1 MRITVMGSGG
11 VGGYFGARLVRAGH
25 DVTFV
30 ARGEHLREMQRSGLR
45 IESAQD
51 GNYSVE
57 VNAVSDPIRSPRAE
71 LVLFCVKSYD
81 TRESASL
88 IAPVVDENT
97 VLVSLQNGIDN
108 EQILAEMLG
117 QAELLGGVAYI
128 FANIIRPGVIAHH
141 QLGKIVIGN
150 WKNTDSRSAEN
161 IAAALNGAGIPTKL
175 DVDIRRTLW
184 NKFVFL
190 VALSGTTAVTRQ
202 PVGVIREIEETR
214 ALWQRQVEELMALAR
229 ADGCEMGD
237 GMLGRFEAMLGS
249 LAEDNYSSLYHD
261 LVNHKRLELEA
272 LHGHAIRLGAT
283 YSIDLPAI
291 TAVYAALKP
300 YIEGAGNRS

>member
-1 MRITVMGSGG
+1 MQITVMGSGG
-11 VGGYFGARLVRAGH
+11 VGGYFGARLVKAGH

-51 GNYSVE
+51 GNDTVK
-57 VNAVSDPIRSPRAE
+57 VNAVSDPAGSPMAD

-81 TRESASL
+81 TRESAGL
-88 IAPVVDENT
+88 IAPVVNRNT
-97 VLVSLQNGIDN
+97 VLVSLQNGINN

-117 QAELLGGVAYI
+117 HAELLGGVAYI

-141 QLGKIVIGN
+141 QLGKIVIGDWN
-150 WKNTDSRSAEN
+150 NSSSGSAGN
-161 IAAALNGAGIPTKL
+161 IADALNGAGIPTK
-175 DVDIRRTLW
+175 VDADIYRTLW

-190 VALSGTTAVTRQ
+190 VALSGTTTVTRQ
-202 PVGVIREIEETR
+202 PVGVIRRLAETR

-237 GMLGRFEAMLGS
+237 GMLGRFEAMLDS

-261 LVNHKRLELEA
+261 LVNRKRLELEA
-272 LHGHAIRLGAT
+272 LHGHAISLGER
-283 YSIDLPAI
+283 YQIPLPTI
-291 TAVYAALKP
+291 SAVYAALKP
-300 YIEGAGNRS
+300 YIDGDR